1 MKMWPKPWRLQ
12 AARQTK
18 ATTSSLPAVSRPASR
33 DGRICCIRCILIK
46 PDSVLQRRGKQFCFP
61 LCFFSSCFVF
71 LRFFILLI
79 LCFLLFLLFS
89 FAVLLIFSCL
99 FVFLRFFILLIS
111 CFLLF
116 LLFSCFI
123 VFYAF
128 SFLLSFPFSFSHF
141 SLSFYSPCFFF
152 LFILFCFFFT
162 SSFGVAR
169 PFRRFSPIVSA
180 VLFCNEVFASVDRFD
195 FDFPAIK
202 LRQTAVCAAD
212 FHVVTHHKSRFWL
225 SPFSIAENGRC
236 GKPAD

>member
-46 PDSVLQRRGKQFCFP
+46 PDSVLQRRGKHFCFP

-79 LCFLLFLLFS
+79 L
-89 FAVLLIFSCL
+89 
-99 FVFLRFFILLIS
+99 

>member
-1 MKMWPKPWRLQ
+1 MLSPLFFFF
-12 AARQTK
+12 
-18 ATTSSLPAVSRPASR
+18 L
-33 DGRICCIRCILIK
+33 
-46 PDSVLQRRGKQFCFP
+46 FCFSSFFHSPYFVFSFVFAFFLLYCFLCLFLP
-61 LCFFSSCFVF
+61 LVFSLLFFSF
-71 LRFFILLI
+71 FFI
-79 LCFLLFLLFS
+79 
-89 FAVLLIFSCL
+89 
-99 FVFLRFFILLIS
+99 
-111 CFLLF
+111 
-116 LLFSCFI
+116 
-123 VFYAF
+123 
-128 SFLLSFPFSFSHF
+128 
-141 SLSFYSPCFFF
+141 FYSPCFFF

>member
-1 MKMWPKPWRLQ
+1 MLSPLFFFFLFCFSSFFTSFRLLFLH
-12 AARQTK
+12 ALFA
-18 ATTSSLPAVSRPASR
+18 
-33 DGRICCIRCILIK
+33 
-46 PDSVLQRRGKQFCFP
+46 FP
-61 LCFFSSCFVF
+61 LCFCFFLLPFFLSFLAFLFFFVF
-71 LRFFILLI
+71 SFSLFRVFF
-79 LCFLLFLLFS
+79 CFCFFLALLF
-89 FAVLLIFSCL
+89 
-99 FVFLRFFILLIS
+99 
-111 CFLLF
+111 
-116 LLFSCFI
+116 
-123 VFYAF
+123 FYAF

-152 LFILFCFFFT
+152 LFILYLFSAFFT

-195 FDFPAIK
+195 FYFSAIK

>member
-46 PDSVLQRRGKQFCFP
+46 PDSVLQRRGKHFCFP
-61 LCFFSSCFVF
+61 LCFFSSC
-71 LRFFILLI
+71 
-79 LCFLLFLLFS
+79 
-89 FAVLLIFSCL
+89 

>member
-1 MKMWPKPWRLQ
+1 ML
-12 AARQTK
+12 
-18 ATTSSLPAVSRPASR
+18 
-33 DGRICCIRCILIK
+33 
-46 PDSVLQRRGKQFCFP
+46 
-61 LCFFSSCFVF
+61 
-71 LRFFILLI
+71 
-79 LCFLLFLLFS
+79 FLLFLFVFCFFS

-162 SSFGVAR
+162 SSFGFAR

-202 LRQTAVCAAD
+202 LRQTAVCVAD
-212 FHVVTHHKSRFWL
+212 FHVVTHLNPGFGCHRFQLQKMVAAVSRQTDVDFYFYGIKKSTFR
-225 SPFSIAENGRC
+225 ERC
-236 GKPAD
+236 FQAILL